1 MIDIAT
7 SDVPALELRPRFF
20 RDDGGQDFVEISAV
34 GGRDTVIHKVKPEH
48 MARFSAAW
56 EAYQDG
62 REMPLRKGTPLTD
75 LPQITA
81 ELAKTFIERGV
92 HNLEEISILSDAQC
106 QGLGHGTLNLR
117 RQARELVETRKANE
131 RTRMF
136 DKISETN
143 AIKPDGQTSFPE
155 FTALS
160 AKVDQLATQMQSFL
174 EAMTAAQQP
183 KRKKSN
189 GAEPAA
195 DSQ

>member
-136 DKISETN
+136 DKISES
-143 AIKPDGQTSFPE
+143 ASPVSAPSGE
-155 FTALS
+155 VAALS